1 MNKAKI
7 KNDIFFFKSIMHIFC
22 LIVNRNINY
31 YSLNILSVYL
41 KMNTYQ
47 SEICTKRK
55 RNVGIF
61 IHIRYVYNF
70 KLKDNGFFF
79 FSVTKKKHLWGSILS
94 SVLVCLP
101 SKHKALG

>member
-79 FSVTKKKHLWGSILS
+79 FCYQKKTFMGFDIEFSV
-94 SVLVCLP
+94 SVL
-101 SKHKALG
+101 A

>member
-70 KLKDNGFFF
+70 KLKDIF
-79 FSVTKKKHLWGSILS
+79 FSVTKKTFMGLDIEFSV
-94 SVLVCLP
+94 SVL
-101 SKHKALG
+101 A